1 MTSRTAQTRGFGTR
15 LWLLAVTAAM
25 LFALPRDAAAQS
37 GSTPCA
43 NAITTKSGIYTPEQ
57 AARGKDVYA
66 GSCKSCH
73 TAESHTGPVFEAIWN
88 RKSLADLYGFIRD
101 RMPKNEPG
109 SLSAQEYTD
118 VVAYLLR
125 MNRMPTGQHELP
137 ADSTALKDIRI
148 AIPE

>member
-1 MTSRTAQTRGFGTR
+1 MR
-15 LWLLAVTAAM
+15 LWLLVVTASM
-25 LFALPRDAAAQS
+25 FFALPRDAAAQS
-37 GSTPCA
+37 GSTPCTDS
-43 NAITTKSGIYTPEQ
+43 ITTKSGIYTAEQ

-73 TAESHTGPVFEAIWN
+73 TAESHTGPIFEAIWN
-88 RKSLADLYGFIRD
+88 KKSLADLYGFIRD

-109 SLSAQEYTD
+109 SLSAQEYAD
-118 VVAYLLR
+118 VVAYLMK
-125 MNRMPTGQHELP
+125 MNRMPSGRHELP

>member
-1 MTSRTAQTRGFGTR
+1 MHRY
-15 LWLLAVTAAM
+15 WLPLVTAYM
-25 LFALPRDAAAQS
+25 FFGPRDAAAQS

-43 NAITTKSGIYTPEQ
+43 DSVTTKSGIYTPGQ

-88 RKSLADLYGFIRD
+88 KKSLADLYGFIRD

-109 SLSAQEYTD
+109 SLSAQEYAD

-125 MNRMPTGQHELP
+125 MNRMPTGHHELP
-137 ADSTALKDIRI
+137 ADSTAMKDIRI

>member
-1 MTSRTAQTRGFGTR
+1 MF
-15 LWLLAVTAAM
+15 
-25 LFALPRDAAAQS
+25 FALPRDAAAQS

-43 NAITTKSGIYTPEQ
+43 DSITTKSGIYTMQQ

-88 RKSLADLYGFIRD
+88 KKSLADLYGFIRD

-109 SLSAQEYTD
+109 SLSAQEYAD
-118 VVAYLLR
+118 VLAYLLR
-125 MNRMPTGQHELP
+125 MNRMPTGHHELP

-148 AIPE
+148 AIPD